1 MQPTP
6 AVDVGRGGS
15 VRNDKKTEKSLPEI
29 SCFPLPSRNAAT
41 NRQRKNALL
50 ALPTFLSVGVSSS
63 HYLIFCVITRSHASK
78 SHPLFKISDFLGEIN
93 SCFHRIKPCT
103 SQLICRIYPKV
114 RKEKRSSH
122 LVSFHLILS
131 IWPTYLRVVPT
142 GGICAAF
149 WLFCCWIELDTPKT
163 TRNRDAQ
170 HLLPFQTSTDPACI
184 FRRVRN
190 TLTTHRTVSTQTTP
204 RIDTSVQKFSVG
216 RQYLQKVTFFFFLAI
231 EHNRGLAFFPEN
243 IYIFIYMISHYFH
256 FPCRYTQIFCT
267 PSYFVPLAS
276 PLNIS
281 ISALSLS
288 SRIFIG
294 TILNSVGP
302 LSS

>member
-63 HYLIFCVITRSHASK
+63 YYLIFCVNTRLHASK

-142 GGICAAF
+142 GGNRTAF
-149 WLFCCWIELDTPKT
+149 LAVLFLDRAGYRQKNSEWRCSTFTSVPNKHRPCLYLPKGPKYPCYSSGGFHP
-163 TRNRDAQ
+163 N
-170 HLLPFQTSTDPACI
+170 
-184 FRRVRN
+184 N
-190 TLTTHRTVSTQTTP
+190 TG
-204 RIDTSVQKFSVG
+204 IDTAYRYQCPEILGWQAISTKGNILFFS
-216 RQYLQKVTFFFFLAI
+216 
-231 EHNRGLAFFPEN
+231 
-243 IYIFIYMISHYFH
+243 
-256 FPCRYTQIFCT
+256 RY
-267 PSYFVPLAS
+267 
-276 PLNIS
+276 
-281 ISALSLS
+281 
-288 SRIFIG
+288 
-294 TILNSVGP
+294 
-302 LSS
+302 